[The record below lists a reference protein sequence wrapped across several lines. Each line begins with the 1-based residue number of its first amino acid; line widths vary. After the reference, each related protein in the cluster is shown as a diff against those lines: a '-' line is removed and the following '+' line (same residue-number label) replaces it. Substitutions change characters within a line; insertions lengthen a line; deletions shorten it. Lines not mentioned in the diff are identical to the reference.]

1 MARAWLTVMLVAS
14 GCCCRP
20 EKSGR
25 VDGAPV
31 TSTDGMWT
39 ATPSV
44 VFSKGHTGVHSSVSD
59 QVFHELVLR
68 RGDETQKVLI
78 DRLSAGYLESSASEF
93 AAAKHATLSVEF
105 HGHVVSV
112 TADDGKRWRHVVL
125 DSGAPFVCGASTK
138 PAAPPTRDLV
148 LADLRA
154 AGFGTPRTCDI
165 EGATRVL
172 CAHANDDELWSV
184 AIAQMLKH
192 SLVDSEREPLD
203 ACLDPRRPALRD
215 QLLAALRD
223 RDAERVGLAAESLA
237 KSNDVIVQNA
247 LAEVLTRGAPTERA
261 GCWSTAKVTW
271 ALAAVTT
278 TLGTAES
285 STRKALLDVARA
297 PAACPDEL
305 TGKAARVYAV
315 AALGVVKDEALRELS
330 ATCTTEHAPWKLT
343 FTKWNE
349 AMYANLTDAPLEC
362 LAKQFIR

>member
-1 MARAWLTVMLVAS
+1 MLRAWLVFAVIAS

-25 VDGAPV
+25 VEGAPV
-31 TSTDGMWT
+31 TSADGTMT
-39 ATPSV
+39 ATASV

-59 QVFHELVLR
+59 QVFHELVLK
-68 RGDETQKVLI
+68 RGDETQKVTI
-78 DRLSAGYLESSASEF
+78 DRFSTGYLESSASEF
-93 AAAKHATLSVEF
+93 EAAKDATLLVEF

-112 TADDGKRWRHVVL
+112 TADGGKRWRHVVL
-125 DSGAPFVCGASTK
+125 DSGKPFVCGVSAK
-138 PAAPPTRDLV
+138 PGAPPTRDLL

-154 AGFGTPRTCDI
+154 AGFGKPRTCDF
-165 EGATRVL
+165 EGATQVL
-172 CAHANDDELWSV
+172 CAHADDDELWSA

-192 SLVDSEREPLD
+192 SLVDSEREPLN

-237 KSNDVIVQNA
+237 KSTDVSVQTA
-247 LAEVLTRGAPTERA
+247 LAEVLTRGAPTERT
-261 GCWSTAKVTW
+261 GCWSTAKVAW

-278 TLGTAES
+278 TLGSAEA

-297 PAACPDEL
+297 PTACPDEL

-315 AALGVVKDEALRELS
+315 AALGVVKDESLRELAETC
-330 ATCTTEHAPWKLT
+330 ATDHAPWKLS

-349 AMYANLTDAPLEC
+349 AMYANLTNEPLEC
-362 LAKQFIR
+362 LAKPF